1 MCCKVKKVIVIGC
14 PGAGKSTFARA
25 LQEKTRLPLHHLDL
39 LWHRPDGTHISRE
52 EFDAQLGQWLAQEG
66 WILDGNYA
74 RTLER
79 RLRACDTVF
88 FLDYPPQLCLEGA
101 RSRLGTPRPDM
112 PWVDTR
118 LDPEFERQIRTFA
131 RDQTPAILTL
141 LEQYQPGRT
150 IHIFHSRQEA
160 DACLAAL

>member
-1 MCCKVKKVIVIGC
+1 MKKVIVIGC

-25 LQEKTRLPLHHLDL
+25 LQEKTRLPLRHLDL
-39 LWHRPDGTHISRE
+39 LWHRPDGTHISRDA
-52 EFDAQLGQWLAQEG
+52 FDAQLEQWLAQEE
-66 WILDGNYA
+66 WIIDGNYS

-88 FLDYPPQLCLEGA
+88 FLDYPPQLCLQGA
-101 RSRLGTPRPDM
+101 RSRLGTLRPDM

-118 LDPEFERQIRTFA
+118 LDPELERQILNFA
-131 RDQTPAILTL
+131 RDQKPAILAL

-160 DACLAAL
+160 EACLAAL